1 MSDEPMLQLDGD
13 LKKGKVE
20 KRKLLE
26 KDIESPVCKYA
37 RDTHQMKTEKFTS
50 PGRRAVPDR
59 LFSMRGGRVF
69 FCEFKAPGKVATPA
83 QEKDHAERRAMGF
96 AVYVVDDIT
105 IGKKVIDFEAKQR
118 GSRK

>member
-1 MSDEPMLQLDGD
+1 
-13 LKKGKVE
+13 
-20 KRKLLE
+20 
-26 KDIESPVCKYA
+26 
-37 RDTHQMKTEKFTS
+37 
-50 PGRRAVPDR
+50 
-59 LFSMRGGRVF
+59 
-69 FCEFKAPGKVATPA
+69 VATPA